1 MFGILSPVSELEWAS
16 CSHEVLSS
24 PMLVSL
30 AVGFPE
36 KNKRVVSFFF
46 CPALAIKAIKEK
58 KNPSFFPHPLNLY
71 VSQLRS
77 SQPSRIILSKTAEV
91 TENAVVL

>member
-58 KNPSFFPHPLNLY
+58 KNPSFFP
-71 VSQLRS
+71 
-77 SQPSRIILSKTAEV
+77 PSPQSLCLTAEEFP
-91 TENAVVL
+91 TLKNYPF

>member
-46 CPALAIKAIKEK
+46 FFCPALAIKAIKEK
-58 KNPSFFPHPLNLY
+58 KSFLFPP
-71 VSQLRS
+71 S
-77 SQPSRIILSKTAEV
+77 SQSLCLTAEEFS
-91 TENAVVL
+91 TLKNYLF

>member
-36 KNKRVVSFFF
+36 KNKRVVSFFL
-46 CPALAIKAIKEK
+46 CPALAIKVIKEK
-58 KNPSFFPHPLNLY
+58 KNPFFFPP
-71 VSQLRS
+71 S
-77 SQPSRIILSKTAEV
+77 SQSLCLTAEEFS
-91 TENAVVL
+91 TLKNYLF

>member
-46 CPALAIKAIKEK
+46 VQHL
-58 KNPSFFPHPLNLY
+58 
-71 VSQLRS
+71 QLK
-77 SQPSRIILSKTAEV
+77 Q
-91 TENAVVL
+91 